1 MLESIISMARKLNM
15 TIVAEG
21 VENEE
26 KEAILYRLGVY
37 LIQGYL
43 YFQLLPF
50 DQLRDYIRGF

>member
-21 VENEE
+21 VEDAE

-37 LIQGYL
+37 LIQDYL
-43 YFQLLPF
+43 YSQLLPF
-50 DQLRDYIRGF
+50 DQLRDYIREF